1 MCTHACTLLD
11 SILLKEPIMVRLLI
25 ALAVGVIL
33 AIGATAVTT
42 QVLGGVAN
50 GSPVNKTLYN
60 YGTR

>member
-1 MCTHACTLLD
+1 
-11 SILLKEPIMVRLLI
+11 MVRLLI